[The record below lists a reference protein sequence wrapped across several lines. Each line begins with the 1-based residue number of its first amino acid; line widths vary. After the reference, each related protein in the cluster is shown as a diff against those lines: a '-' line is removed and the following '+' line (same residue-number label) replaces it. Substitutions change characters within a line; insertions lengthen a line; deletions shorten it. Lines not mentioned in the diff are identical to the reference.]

1 MNIESSVIIFALVSG
16 VVGIAYGVYLTFW
29 VLRQDAGNETMQ
41 TIALAIQEGA
51 SAYLK
56 RQYRT
61 VGVVAGIMFLIL
73 WLTGIWS
80 DNFGLLP
87 AMGFVVGA
95 AASALA
101 GYVGMVIAV
110 RANVRTAQAAS
121 HGLDPALQ
129 VAFKGGA
136 VTGLLLIGLGL
147 VALAGFY
154 AIGSAIA
161 GQEKAVHALI
171 SLGFGGSLISVFAR
185 VGGGIYTKAADVGAD
200 LVGKVEAGIPE
211 DDPRNP
217 AVIADNVGDNVGDC
231 AGMAADLFETY
242 VVTIVAA
249 MVLATSLFPGNVAP
263 VLYPLAL
270 GGLTVFATIIGI
282 FFVKVSEGGSIMSAL
297 YKGLFVSGGLAAVAF
312 FPVTTHMMDGVG
324 GVSGISYFIAALL
337 GLAVTLA
344 LVFITDYFTATAYAP
359 VREVAKASETGH
371 ATNIIAGL
379 AVGMQSTG
387 WPVVVIVAAILSSF
401 GICGGAEGGGLY
413 GVAVAAVAMLSMA
426 GIVVAIDA
434 FGPVTDNAGGIAE
447 MSHLGEDVRKIT
459 DALDAVGNTTKAV
472 TKGYAIGSA
481 ALAALVL
488 FAEYAREARAGDP
501 SLTFDLSDPN
511 ILVGLF
517 IGGMLPFIFGA
528 LCLKAVGQAGG
539 LVVEEVRRQFREIPG
554 IMEGTQKPEYGT
566 CVDIV
571 TQAALQK
578 MLVPGLIPVISPI
591 LVGVIL
597 GPAALGGVLV
607 GSIVTGLF
615 LAITMT
621 SGGGAWDNA
630 KKYIEEQ
637 GLKGTEIHKAAVT
650 GDTVG
655 DPFKDT
661 AGPAINPMIKVIN
674 IVSLLIISFIVP

>member
-29 VLRQDAGNETMQ
+29 VLRQEAGNETMQ

-51 SAYLK
+51 SAYLN

-73 WLTGIWS
+73 WLAGIWS
-80 DNFGLLP
+80 DNFGLLT

-101 GYVGMVIAV
+101 GYVGMEIAV

-121 HGLDPALQ
+121 RGLDPALQ

-249 MVLATSLFPGNVAP
+249 MVLAMSLFPGNVAP

-270 GGLTVFATIIGI
+270 GGMTVFATIIGI
-282 FFVKVSEGGSIMSAL
+282 FFVKANEGGSIMSAL

-312 FPVTTHMMDGVG
+312 FPVTTSMMDGVG

-359 VREVAKASETGH
+359 VRDVARASETGH

-517 IGGMLPFIFGA
+517 LGGMLPFIFGA
-528 LCLKAVGQAGG
+528 LCMKAVGQAGG

-554 IMEGTQKPEYGT
+554 IMQGTQKPEYGT

-571 TQAALQK
+571 TQSALQK
-578 MLVPGLIPVISPI
+578 MMVPGIIPVISPI
-591 LVGVIL
+591 VVGVLL

-637 GLKGTEIHKAAVT
+637 GLKGTETHKAAVT

-674 IVSLLIISFIVP
+674 IVSLLIISFIV

>member
-121 HGLDPALQ
+121 QGLDPALQ

-637 GLKGTEIHKAAVT
+637 GLKGTETHKAAVT

>member
-101 GYVGMVIAV
+101 GYVGMMIAV

-312 FPVTTHMMDGVG
+312 FPVTTSMMDGVG

-511 ILVGLF
+511 IVVGLF
-517 IGGMLPFIFGA
+517 LGGMLPFIFGA

-637 GLKGTEIHKAAVT
+637 GLKGTETHKAAVT

-674 IVSLLIISFIVP
+674 IVSLLIISFIV